1 MAMEIQVAEPLN
13 EEEIRSMADDDII
26 DPYVEECLRAAQ
38 SGMERMSADADW
50 FPFVAHLEWVE
61 AREEYAVLIRDAADA
76 ELADLGHG
84 LAGEEALV
92 SQLRSRPRGAPRGAP
107 RRSRGAPR
115 RSRSRTTR
123 CACGTGG

>member
-61 AREEYAVLIRDAADA
+61 AREEYAVLGLLPSLLSSLPSAASPPQPPTAGKAANPGRRFAAGVRILPPRTRPFSSGDRA
-76 ELADLGHG
+76 GGHQRLG
-84 LAGEEALV
+84 LL
-92 SQLRSRPRGAPRGAP
+92 
-107 RRSRGAPR
+107 
-115 RSRSRTTR
+115 
-123 CACGTGG
+123 